1 MADLTLE
8 EELMVQFNNLNVE
21 SKSLATSL
29 LTALEASRKHHRDVD
44 PDKEK
49 LIKGSGLFVK
59 CPWIPEC
66 PDTRK

>member
-29 LTALEASRKHHRDVD
+29 LTALEASRKRLWDVAT
-44 PDKEK
+44 EEEE
-49 LIKGSGLFVK
+49 LIEGNNLFVK
-59 CPWIPEC
+59 RPCIPRC
-66 PDTRK
+66 PDT